1 LVYEVSLVDWLLPVP
16 GSAVYSP
23 TYKFVYGED
32 AALSAIFAQAVALK
46 ISLSMFVQ
54 VITDF
59 AMIAP

>member
-1 LVYEVSLVDWLLPVP
+1 MDWLLPVP

-46 ISLSMFVQ
+46 ISLSKLLQ